1 MIDDDLALDLARR
14 TAAQVMVDLGV
25 APDLETA
32 LAVVDDT
39 ASAGRMAL
47 PLVTAIAQLVV
58 AGLPAGVIG
67 ARGTMH

>member
-1 MIDDDLALDLARR
+1 MIDDLALDLARR

-39 ASAGRMAL
+39 ATAGRMAA
-47 PLVTAIAQLVV
+47 PLVTAIAQLV
-58 AGLPAGVIG
+58 AGPPAGVIG
-67 ARGTMH
+67 ARGTVH